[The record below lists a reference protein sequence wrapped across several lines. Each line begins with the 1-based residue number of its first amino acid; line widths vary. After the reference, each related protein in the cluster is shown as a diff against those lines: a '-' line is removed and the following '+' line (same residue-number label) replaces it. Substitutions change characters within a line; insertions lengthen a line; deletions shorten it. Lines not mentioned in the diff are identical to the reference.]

1 MVIWNVEYVID
12 MVCDLVVI
20 VFIVMCVVT
29 GKVYVFKG
37 REVGLF
43 KVVVIVIYSVYLIW
57 LWIE

>member
-1 MVIWNVEYVID
+1 

-57 LWIE
+57 L